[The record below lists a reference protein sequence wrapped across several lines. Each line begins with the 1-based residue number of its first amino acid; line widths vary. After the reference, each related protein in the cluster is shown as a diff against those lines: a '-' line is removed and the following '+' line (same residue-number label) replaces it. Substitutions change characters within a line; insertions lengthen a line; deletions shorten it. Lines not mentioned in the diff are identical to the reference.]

1 MLITV
6 IVEVM
11 FFSALISAYL
21 VIRAGAGLRWVP
33 PPNVRLPV
41 EATML
46 NTIFLLI
53 SGILMVLAVLWYKKS
68 LEKSRWA
75 FVGAMIL
82 GALFVILQGRE
93 WLNLLS
99 LGMTIGSGIFASTF
113 FLLIG
118 SHGLHAITAIIAML
132 ILLIWTK
139 YGYYRYDHIQGMMIY
154 WLFIVGIWPI
164 LYRLVYF

>member
-1 MLITV
+1 
-6 IVEVM
+6 
-11 FFSALISAYL
+11 
-21 VIRAGAGLRWVP
+21 
-33 PPNVRLPV
+33 
-41 EATML
+41 
-46 NTIFLLI
+46 
-53 SGILMVLAVLWYKKS
+53 MVLAVLWYKKS